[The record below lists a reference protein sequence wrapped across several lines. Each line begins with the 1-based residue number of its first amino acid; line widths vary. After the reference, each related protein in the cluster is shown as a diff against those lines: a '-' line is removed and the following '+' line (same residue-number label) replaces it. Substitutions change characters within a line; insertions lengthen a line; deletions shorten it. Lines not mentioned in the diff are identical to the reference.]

1 MPALHTRQMT
11 FVFTTFFLAGLLAGM
26 AARPLAAAEPVAA
39 KPPAEDD
46 ERKMEFRANDMLTR
60 GLELLEA
67 KQEERGLKM
76 IQAVPQMF
84 PKAKA
89 RFRAYLALGKYQME
103 KHQYDLAVK
112 PLAQLAQS
120 DEAEERAEGLYQM
133 GICKYERG
141 DFDGAFADL
150 RRVTTEYPWSVFAN
164 EAYYY
169 IGQCHF
175 KLGHWAK
182 AIEAMEMV
190 GTSVPADTQDE
201 SCAEAGQRL
210 YVKVSDKNLVVLNT
224 SQEKIKVL
232 LTAKSGDKEEITLT
246 PFGKSLEYW
255 LGSIQ
260 TVLGDP
266 AAGDGQLQISGGDEV
281 TVTYN
286 NRYTADGKLNQK
298 VLAKVKMVSTA
309 SVGFTDGA
317 FREYTKGVFGDEPAF
332 IRVKDLNRSVS
343 KEPARVTVKVS
354 SRYKAAKAADDD
366 KPGAEPQEERYETR
380 DSVELTLT
388 ETGSRTGIFTGSIIP
403 TVIKSDEPV
412 AKADDK
418 LRVAKGD
425 DVVVEYVNEISMA
438 SRDPRTIAGSAKL
451 LLGQIQDV
459 KIEQRVVNSIDL
471 KVRKELIE
479 AKIYLKLAQIFKEV
493 GLVNKA
499 AEKADEGLGRVNDI
513 ITASVKASLER
524 SLVEEAFSI
533 KWDLLLV
540 EDKLGEAIQV
550 CRMLTQLFPDSSLV
564 DRALLKIGL
573 AKMEA
578 GNPQEAIGIFHAVL
592 ALPKSDLK
600 AEAQFDI
607 ALAMEKQAIHDAE
620 IRSQEPALA
629 QVMVA
634 YKKVADAFPDSA
646 FAGDALDKVANY
658 YISSKDYD
666 RAIELMERVFQDY
679 PDVKF
684 LDVMLYKWVVASY
697 RKGDYATA
705 KAKAEQLLSE
715 YPNSKLAEKARKD
728 LEAINKKL

>member
-1 MPALHTRQMT
+1 M
-11 FVFTTFFLAGLLAGM
+11 
-26 AARPLAAAEPVAA
+26 
-39 KPPAEDD
+39 
-46 ERKMEFRANDMLTR
+46 
-60 GLELLEA
+60 ELLEA

-76 IQAVPQMF
+76 IQSVPQMF

-89 RFRAYLALGKYQME
+89 RFQAYLALGKYQME

-120 DEAEERAEGLYQM
+120 EDAEERAEGLYQM

-150 RRVTTEYPWSVFAN
+150 RRVTSDYPWSVFAN

-182 AIEAMEMV
+182 AIEALEMV
-190 GTSVPADTQDE
+190 GTSVPADTKGD
-201 SCAEAGQRL
+201 CYAEAGQRL
-210 YVKVSDKNLVVLNT
+210 YIKVSDKNLVVLNT
-224 SQEKIKVL
+224 AKEKIKVQV
-232 LTAKSGDKEEITLT
+232 TAKSGDNEDVTLA
-246 PFGKSLEYW
+246 PFGKGAEHW

-260 TVLGDP
+260 TVLGEP
-266 AAGDGQLQISGGDEV
+266 LPGDGQLQISGGDEI
-281 TVTYN
+281 TVSYN
-286 NRYTADGKLNQK
+286 NRYSADGKIDQK

-317 FREYTKGVFGDEPAF
+317 FREYTKGVFADGPAF
-332 IRVKDLNRSVS
+332 IRVKDLNRSVGKQPS
-343 KEPARVTVKVS
+343 QITVKVS
-354 SRYKAAKAADDD
+354 ARFKAPKAAEDDKAA
-366 KPGAEPQEERYETR
+366 AESPADRYETR
-380 DSVELTLT
+380 NSIEVTLT
-388 ETGSRTGIFTGSIIP
+388 ESGPRTGIFTGSVTP
-403 TVIKSDEPV
+403 CLLKPDEPA
-412 AKADDK
+412 AKADGK
-418 LRVAKGD
+418 LYVAKGD
-425 DVVVEYVNEISMA
+425 DIVVEYVNEISMF
-438 SRDPRTIAGSAKL
+438 SREPRTITGAAKL

-459 KIEQRVVNSIDL
+459 KIEQRVVDSIDL

-479 AKIYLKLAQIFKEV
+479 AKIYLKLAQVFKEV
-493 GLVNKA
+493 GLVNKT

-513 ITASVKASLER
+513 IAASLKASLDR
-524 SLVEEAFSI
+524 ALVEEAFSV
-533 KWDLLLV
+533 KWELLLV
-540 EDKLGEAIQV
+540 KDNLAQAIEV
-550 CRMLTQLFPDSSLV
+550 CRTLTQLFPDSSLV

-578 GNPQEAIGIFHAVL
+578 GSPQEAIAIFHAVL

-600 AEAQFDI
+600 AEAQFNI
-607 ALAMEKQAIHDAE
+607 AVAMEKQAVKEAE
-620 IRSQEPALA
+620 ARGHEPVLA

-634 YKKVADAFPDSA
+634 YKKVADSFPDSA

-658 YISSKDYD
+658 YISTKDYD
-666 RAIELMERVFQDY
+666 RAVELMERVFQDY

-684 LDVMLYKWVVASY
+684 LDAMLYKWVVVAY

-715 YPNSKLAEKARKD
+715 YPNSKFAEKARKD